1 MKQVVLVTQIYLER
15 TTIEVQRAQL
25 SHCEPA
31 YSQRL
36 MRLKQ
41 NYAEGS
47 RERADI
53 DLAHDMGEDPIS
65 EFCHGEILVLI
76 HVRIGGIMIKNKML
90 AIIVITVAGVLGG
103 GILTLVIGLPSSP
116 CAGTTPIIRSFTII
130 ENLNGYND
138 SASHPGS
145 WLTNPWPV
153 MNVRQCEMVVIK
165 ITNADTQTHG
175 FAVDFYATRGTEV
188 QGGQSLTVQ
197 FLASK
202 VGQFRVYCNVL
213 CSVHYS
219 MLYGSLN
226 VT

>member
-1 MKQVVLVTQIYLER
+1 
-15 TTIEVQRAQL
+15 
-25 SHCEPA
+25 
-31 YSQRL
+31 
-36 MRLKQ
+36 
-41 NYAEGS
+41 
-47 RERADI
+47 
-53 DLAHDMGEDPIS
+53 MGQDPNS
-65 EFCHGEILVLI
+65 EFSHAELFVLI
-76 HVRIGGIMIKNKML
+76 HIGIGEIMMKNKML

-116 CAGTTPIIRSFTII
+116 CGGITPITHSFTII

-138 SASHPGS
+138 SAFHPGS
-145 WLTNPWPV
+145 WLTKPWPL

-165 ITNADTQTHG
+165 IMNTDIQTHG

-213 CSVHYS
+213 CSVHNS
-219 MLYGSLN
+219 MLYGSLD